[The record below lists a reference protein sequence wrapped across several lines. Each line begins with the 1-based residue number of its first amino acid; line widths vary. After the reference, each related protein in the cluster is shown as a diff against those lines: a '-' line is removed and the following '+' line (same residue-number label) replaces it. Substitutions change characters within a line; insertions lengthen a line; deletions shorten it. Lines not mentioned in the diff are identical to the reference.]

1 MQKKVVKVE
10 FSNLSD
16 IKGAMTILKGL
27 EPEATK
33 VIQKFEQK
41 FEAYYDEYDNVIK
54 MRNRMYDYV
63 HREAAEIEKTF
74 ASNAKELGIDPNDI
88 AEYKQFYKMR
98 EEAEMLIKA
107 IDRDYKRPKF
117 Q

>member
-10 FSNLSD
+10 LSNLSD

-54 MRNRMYDYV
+54 MRNSMYDYV
-63 HREAAEIEKTF
+63 MRDAAEIKKTF
-74 ASNAKELGIDPNDI
+74 ASNAKELGINPEDV
-88 AEYKQFYKMR
+88 AEYKEFDKML
-98 EEAEMLIKA
+98 EYAELLIKA
-107 IDRDYKRPKF
+107 IDRDYKRPKW
-117 Q
+117 